1 MAQQMICQLCLR
13 GIVQMQPRTP
23 WQQQLQ
29 GGRSNWSGGRDRR
42 GRQRHL
48 NKLKTSRGLPIG
60 LSRAQRALEGRLL
73 HGRHLLI
80 VTAGT
85 TALLNPRG
93 KGLVI
98 DPGHAGEGPP
108 LHAAAL
114 ELIKQSLALVPCERH
129 APQNVLLQEGG
140 LISLRS
146 HKRRSHKATTLT
158 DYDRPTVLGLTD
170 TLRTI
175 HFHAVL
181 PLTAAELSFK
191 LKHGAD
197 ALMER
202 LEKAKVTEL
211 LDIRR
216 KSVV

>member
-1 MAQQMICQLCLR
+1 MAQQMSCQLCLR

-42 GRQRHL
+42 GWQRHL
-48 NKLKTSRGLPIG
+48 NKLETSRGLPIG

-80 VTAGT
+80 VATGT

-98 DPGHAGEGPP
+98 NPGHAGEGPP

-170 TLRTI
+170 TIRM
-175 HFHAVL
+175 
-181 PLTAAELSFK
+181 S
-191 LKHGAD
+191 
-197 ALMER
+197 ER
-202 LEKAKVTEL
+202 LFVRALKT
-211 LDIRR
+211 RR
-216 KSVV
+216 GACRDTHAATDPPLVLA